1 MIDFLDMDSNKL
13 VISEFYENDKAGKYE
28 YNAIYQ
34 REKVWSEEKK
44 SFLMDSILKNYPIP
58 PVFFRMKID
67 QDTGITKYDVI
78 DGKQRLTTIR
88 EFIDGKIFLPD
99 DFGDDKIG
107 NSELNGASF
116 SDLDQHEKYKKQFWR
131 YRIPIIFIET
141 DDTELIKNVFDR
153 LNRNGEPL
161 MPQELR
167 HAQYG
172 ETSLYKIIDELAD
185 VGIWKDIY
193 RKVLEIDRMEDKE
206 FVSELLFFQLEQK
219 IIPYTKETLDDLYK
233 KWATTVESQVKQCF
247 IDIMNYISKFS
258 LDYEKYKIGKVSHLY
273 TIWVISVFGKTQSID
288 PKKLGKVLNMF
299 YEEYLNRNE
308 NKWVEEYKKGMSS
321 STKGITSRKK
331 RINALINY
339 CLEHDIQI
347 KTNF

>member
-1 MIDFLDMDSNKL
+1 
-13 VISEFYENDKAGKYE
+13 
-28 YNAIYQ
+28 
-34 REKVWSEEKK
+34 
-44 SFLMDSILKNYPIP
+44 
-58 PVFFRMKID
+58 
-67 QDTGITKYDVI
+67 
-78 DGKQRLTTIR
+78 
-88 EFIDGKIFLPD
+88 
-99 DFGDDKIG
+99 
-107 NSELNGASF
+107 
-116 SDLDQHEKYKKQFWR
+116 
-131 YRIPIIFIET
+131 
-141 DDTELIKNVFDR
+141 
-153 LNRNGEPL
+153 